1 MPVHE
6 LLKTTPF
13 GRGNIALWK
22 LKHEV
27 DDDRFLKIFSDLA
40 QLIRRS
46 EKACECAA
54 RQDNPAYEE
63 FVAEVESDYLEELI
77 GASFIV
83 LQAKIRRVVS
93 AAISLHD
100 HLLAQQIDLSDLSVR
115 NVRKLGGRYK
125 RKNASLIELIWDVG
139 NFYKHRDEWPHDV
152 WRDKAGNE
160 NRRLD
165 GSRRTRKSVERVGIT
180 FGSTGN
186 MRTAYTFFDIDPFS
200 KCERLAEQVQE
211 WAVQVHVR
219 ARSQLKEVLIARGD
233 IPTAPKT
240 L

>member
-6 LLKTTPF
+6 LLKPTPF

-27 DDDRFLKIFSDLA
+27 DDERFLKIFSDLA

-46 EKACECAA
+46 EKACERAA
-54 RQDNPAYEE
+54 HQDNPAYEE

-93 AAISLHD
+93 AATSLHD
-100 HLLAQQIDLSDLSVR
+100 HLLAEQIDLPDLSMP
-115 NVRKLGGRYK
+115 NVKKLGGRYK
-125 RKNASLIELIWDVG
+125 RKNASFIELVWEVG
-139 NFYKHRDEWPHDV
+139 NFYKHRDEWPHAV
-152 WRDKAGNE
+152 WREKAKNE
-160 NRRLD
+160 NKKWD

-180 FGSTGN
+180 SGSTGN
-186 MRTAYTFFDIDPFS
+186 MRTAYAFFDIDPYS

-211 WAVQVHVR
+211 WAVQVHAR
-219 ARSQLKEVLIARGD
+219 ARSQLKEALIARGD
-233 IPTAPKT
+233 IPTAPKR
-240 L
+240 